1 MPQHKSCKKRMRTS
15 EEERLRNRAFRSQ
28 LRTVMKEVRTEQNK
42 DEAAKKLREAII
54 VIDKAASYGL
64 IHKRNADRNKSR
76 LTLHVNRLG

>member
-28 LRTVMKEVRTEQNK
+28 LRTAVKEVRAEKSK
-42 DEAAKKLREAII
+42 DEAAKKLRDAVI

-76 LTLHVNRLG
+76 LTLYVNRLG